1 MGKGTLPPGR
11 RQVQPLAQDP
21 KAEPWGDLL
30 AVPFHQSPP
39 PLPSWGNHT
48 PCPAGA
54 PGRHGL
60 AYQGDELPRAVIRS
74 RQGQG
79 VFGECLMLACFME
92 GNGPRGESEQ
102 TQGWKTLP
110 TLGVL
115 RGPGCCP
122 WQRQGEIKTL
132 DSQGSSGYLAQV
144 IRWADCGSGWLHRGP
159 VGKGQACP
167 CPGRVGHLP
176 SGLSDIPQGFGSS
189 SLFLNCDF
197 VIIITTRSPSGLLFR
212 APAAG
217 NYTAATDFQET
228 SRGNSFQSRSGSRR
242 RAHASLHG
250 LALGSAWLAWRKEG
264 PGAG

>member
-1 MGKGTLPPGR
+1 MAPTEGLLRRLPSVLLGMTPRARPVIYGQGHPLPPR
-11 RQVQPLAQDP
+11 KRQVQPLAQDP

-48 PCPAGA
+48 PCPAGSPWQA
-54 PGRHGL
+54 WSCL
-60 AYQGDELPRAVIRS
+60 GDELPRAVIRS

-122 WQRQGEIKTL
+122 WQAGRDKDTWIP
-132 DSQGSSGYLAQV
+132 QGSSGYLAQV

-159 VGKGQACP
+159 VGRGK
-167 CPGRVGHLP
+167 RVLVLGE
-176 SGLSDIPQGFGSS
+176 GG
-189 SLFLNCDF
+189 
-197 VIIITTRSPSGLLFR
+197 
-212 APAAG
+212 PA
-217 NYTAATDFQET
+217 T
-228 SRGNSFQSRSGSRR
+228 
-242 RAHASLHG
+242 LW
-250 LALGSAWLAWRKEG
+250 ALGYSSRFRFLLTIS
-264 PGAG
+264 